1 MLSLMSKSVLSV
13 KLSTDIIQK
22 MFRILLLFFLLAPL
36 SVHAGSFPDV
46 PESREEYEA
55 VENLKTRGIINGN
68 PDGTFGPDAFV
79 NRAEAITIVVRAV
92 ANAKNLPPADSCFPD
107 VNGEDWY
114 VKPVCYA
121 RDLGWVAG
129 YPNGTFQ
136 PVRTVSKAEFL
147 KILLNAYGV
156 DVNAIEVFTDPVAP
170 DAANPDEWY
179 FPFLSYALASS
190 MTSADSFGN
199 LNPGIALT
207 RGQVALLM
215 YRYLI
220 YKEGGRTQE
229 LLLFAEKDIRA
240 VFSHLDE
247 LEIDKA
253 KFAASRIR
261 LATWGAKQKLPDAEV
276 VLVTEKLSESL
287 RELTDAY
294 KLLKGGAVEVA
305 LEKAQLAYRLSDEA
319 DLLSG
324 TAVLYTS
331 RVKSYAHELANDI
344 RAYLSTH
351 SSSATV
357 SSQL

>member
-1 MLSLMSKSVLSV
+1 MIRV
-13 KLSTDIIQK
+13 
-22 MFRILLLFFLLAPL
+22 LLLFFLLAPL
-36 SVHAGSFPDV
+36 SAYAGSFPDV

-55 VENLKTRGIINGN
+55 VENLKTRGVIKGN

-92 ANAKNLPPADSCFPD
+92 ANAQNLPPADSCFPD
-107 VNGEDWY
+107 VAGEDWY

-136 PVRTVSKAEFL
+136 PVRTVSKVEFL

-156 DVNAIEVFTDPVAP
+156 DVSFVEEFKDPLAP
-170 DAANPDEWY
+170 DATNSEEWY
-179 FPFLSYALASS
+179 FPFISYSLASS

-199 LNPGIALT
+199 LNPGVALT

-215 YRYLI
+215 HRYLL
-220 YKEGGRTQE
+220 YKEGGRAQE

-247 LEIDKA
+247 LEVDRA
-253 KFAASRIR
+253 KYAASRVK
-261 LATWGAKQKLPDAEV
+261 LAAWGAEQKLAESEV
-276 VLVTEKLSESL
+276 VLVTEKLAEAL
-287 RELTDAY
+287 NALADAY
-294 KLLKGGAVEVA
+294 KLVEGGAVESA

-319 DLLSG
+319 DAISG
-324 TAVLYTS
+324 TAALYTG
-331 RVKSYAHELANDI
+331 RVKSYAHELADDI
-344 RAYLSTH
+344 RSYLSGE
-351 SSSATV
+351 
-357 SSQL
+357 